1 MKGWSRTPRRH
12 LKVALAVSAVLACA
26 GCSHG
31 LGPRARASL
40 ETLKPLPPGLV
51 VVQEAEL
58 PQDDNQPSWRGG
70 IVEYQRGDSAEA
82 LVKLR
87 EALRDRGWREVPSVV
102 RGAVSFDS
110 PDGRLF
116 TAISRAEDEL
126 LAIKNGGL
134 GLDAALL
141 NPLRRYD
148 LGNHHRLVVVVEP
161 R

>member
-1 MKGWSRTPRRH
+1 MNAGPRTPCGH
-12 LKVALAVSAVLACA
+12 LKVVLTLSALLACT
-26 GCSHG
+26 GCSQG
-31 LGPRARASL
+31 LGPKAGATL

-51 VVQEAEL
+51 VVKEAEL

-70 IVEYQRGDSAEA
+70 IVENQCGDSADA
-82 LVKLR
+82 LARLR
-87 EALRDRGWREVPSVV
+87 AALRDRGWREVPSVV
-102 RGAVSFDS
+102 PGAVSFDS

-126 LAIKNGGL
+126 LAFKNGAV

-141 NPLRRYD
+141 DPLRRYD
-148 LGNHHRLVVVVEP
+148 LGNHHLLVVVVEP